1 LPAITAKIKGWKPR
15 RESRDALAI
24 FRWRQHGWTAM
35 TIRTNA
41 DKLVEIG
48 VQGRVAPPVFY
59 GPFEVSHDGRAE
71 SLPSLGGITY
81 NVKVGD
87 PVCGWVG
94 DHIEPGVS
102 AIVDPAKRSDRFN
115 QAFNYLACAGNE
127 AVVVSGG
134 AKGAKGTVVG
144 HHGGVEHV
152 IIDFADRDLRNMTL
166 DDRILIRSHGQGLK
180 LLDFP
185 EVHAFTLSPTVLARW
200 GLKKNRDG
208 TLGVPVTTV
217 VPAEVMGSGIGA
229 LPAATGDYDIM
240 TSDPEITRKH
250 GIEKICF
257 GDFVAILD
265 HDNRY
270 GRALRKGAI
279 TIGIV
284 IHSDSV
290 LAGHGPGVTTLL
302 TADRPVLKP
311 VIQRNANLGKLLGI
325 GRHRKTGRKR

>member
-1 LPAITAKIKGWKPR
+1 ML
-15 RESRDALAI
+15 
-24 FRWRQHGWTAM
+24 
-35 TIRTNA
+35 RTNQ
-41 DKLVEIG
+41 KQLVEIG

-59 GPFEVSHDGRAE
+59 GPFEVSHEGRAE

-102 AIVDPAKRSDRFN
+102 AIVDPTKRSDRLN
-115 QAFNYLACAGNE
+115 QAFNYLACAGNT
-127 AVVVSGG
+127 ATVVSGD
-134 AKGAKGTVVG
+134 AKGKRGTVIG

-152 IIDFADRDLRNMTL
+152 ILDFADAALNKLTL
-166 DDRILIRSHGQGLK
+166 EDRIMIRGFGQGLK

-185 EVHAFTLSPTVLARW
+185 AVHVFSLAPTVLQKW
-200 GLKKNRDG
+200 GLKKNRDK
-208 TLGVPVTTV
+208 TLSVPVTTM
-217 VPAEVMGSGIGA
+217 VPPEAMGSGLGA
-229 LPAATGDYDIM
+229 QPSATGDYDIM
-240 TSDPEITRKH
+240 TSDPETTRKH
-250 GIEKICF
+250 GLDRIRF

-270 GRALRKGAI
+270 GRALRKGAV
-279 TIGIV
+279 TIGVV

-302 TADRPVLKP
+302 TADTPVLKP
-311 VIQRNANLGKLLGI
+311 VLDPNANLGKLLGL
-325 GRHRKTGRKR
+325 GRFRRKRS